1 MEMAQDVTKE
11 KARHMMASI
20 NIIRKQMVL
29 QEVYQDIVRIQ
40 SIIQGLLKYD
50 SALSLTPE

>member
-1 MEMAQDVTKE
+1 MEMAQDVTQE
-11 KARHMMASI
+11 KARHMTASI

-29 QEVYQDIVRIQ
+29 QEVYQDIIRIQ

>member
-1 MEMAQDVTKE
+1 MAQDVTQE

>member
-1 MEMAQDVTKE
+1 MAEDVTKE

-29 QEVYQDIVRIQ
+29 QVVYQDIIRIQ
-40 SIIQGLLKYD
+40 NIIQGLLKYD
-50 SALSLTPE
+50 SVLGLTPE